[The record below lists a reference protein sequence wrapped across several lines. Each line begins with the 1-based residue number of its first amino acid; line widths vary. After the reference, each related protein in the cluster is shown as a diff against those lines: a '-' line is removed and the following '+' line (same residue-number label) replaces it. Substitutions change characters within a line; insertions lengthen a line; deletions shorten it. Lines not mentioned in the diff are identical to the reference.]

1 MKTILETSLDIVAVI
16 GLTVFL
22 GTVWGMALAAV
33 FAAVVHLFAY
43 NEYPE

>member
-1 MKTILETSLDIVAVI
+1 MKTILEAGADIVAVI

-22 GTVWGMALAAV
+22 GTVWGIALAAI
-33 FAAVVHLFAY
+33 FAAVVHLFSY